1 MAATQGTI
9 QPGAVSLGGGSR
21 RRELGRWLF
30 ILPVVLLNLVVIVG
44 PAFFGVYIAF
54 TDWSGVGSMNFVGL
68 ENFGRLLQ
76 DQVFWKALRNNLVW
90 TAIFLVVP
98 IVLGLLG
105 AYMLTGIRRGQMF
118 MRVAFFVPYVLP
130 SVVTTHIWRYLMHPR
145 VGLGQW
151 LSDNFGI
158 DFLDKAWLGSRDT
171 ALYGIAFMD
180 NWHFWGF
187 PLVLL
192 LAAMSA
198 VDVELYEVARLD
210 GASRFQQFRHVTLP
224 SIRPTLV
231 FLLLM
236 IAIWSALVF
245 DYIFLTT
252 GGGPANASEV
262 MGTHLY
268 TTAFERFQTGY
279 AATIG
284 LVMVLWVALV
294 VGGFVYL
301 RKRGWEI

>member
-30 ILPVVLLNLVVIVG
+30 ILPVVFLNLIVIVG
-44 PAFFGVYIAF
+44 PALFGVYIAF

-68 ENFGRLLQ
+68 ENFARLLQ

-151 LSDNFGI
+151 LSDTFGI
-158 DFLDKAWLGSRDT
+158 DFLDKAWLGSRDS
-171 ALYGIAFMD
+171 ALIGIAFMD

-236 IAIWSALVF
+236 ISIWSALVF

>member
-1 MAATQGTI
+1 MATMQA
-9 QPGAVSLGGGSR
+9 GSVLPVR
-21 RRELGRWLF
+21 QESHFLKGLGRWAF
-30 ILPVVLLNLVVIVG
+30 VAPVLLLNLVVIVG

-54 TDWSGVGSMNFVGL
+54 TDWSGVGDMNFVGL
-68 ENFGRLLQ
+68 ENVRRLLE

-98 IVLGLLG
+98 VTLGLLG
-105 AYMLTGIRRGQMF
+105 AYMLTGIKRGQMF

-151 LSDNFGI
+151 LSDNLGI
-158 DFLDKAWLGSRDT
+158 HFLDISWLGSRET
-171 ALYGIAFMD
+171 ALYAIAFMD

-192 LAAMSA
+192 LAAMSS

-236 IAIWSALVF
+236 ISIWSALVF

-262 MGTHLY
+262 LGTHLY
-268 TTAFERFQTGY
+268 TSAFERFQTGY
-279 AATIG
+279 AASIG